1 MRRRLDV
8 LLGQAHYDHA
18 VRGGVEREAAAGH
31 RAGDLPRVAARV
43 AQVDREPH
51 ATGVGFYFWAEN
63 TNTLELGDAVA
74 SDRGGNADALQ
85 GRLGG
90 EVRGIAGVGGREE
103 GQGGG

>member
-31 RAGDLPRVAARV
+31 RAGDLPRIAARV

-51 ATGVGFYFWAEN
+51 ATGVGFDFWAEN
-63 TNTLELGDAVA
+63 TNTLELRDPVTC
-74 SDRGGNADALQ
+74 DRGCGADALQ
-85 GRLGG
+85 GGLGG
-90 EVRGIAGVGGREE
+90 EVRGAVDAGGRKED
-103 GQGGG
+103 Q